1 MQQQHNKDNMLL
13 EMCICRGQPP
23 PPLLFT
29 LQLME
34 ELQKVQNIRYY
45 HMSLILYANTFV
57 NEICF
62 GNEIS

>member
-23 PPLLFT
+23 SPFLFT

-34 ELQKVQNIRYY
+34 ELQNVQNIRYY
-45 HMSLILYANTFV
+45 HMSLILYDNTSV

-62 GNEIS
+62 RNEIS